1 VQPIING
8 ELKMVTDYL
17 KLSDDS
23 SGETQTT
30 TRIANLPDEVRAI
43 LISWSLHSW
52 VIYLWFIS

>member
-30 TRIANLPDEVRAI
+30 TRIANLPDEVQAI
-43 LISWSLHSW
+43 LISWSLHS
-52 VIYLWFIS
+52 